1 MFKDAAIPPNSYTA
15 SYKCEYTD
23 NTRIRVPDMIS
34 TTDPRAPP
42 PTIPRKPTIKY
53 FPELVMSEA
62 FFYAGI
68 PNKSLMSLAD
78 VVTEPKPYLIVA
90 KVPL

>member
-1 MFKDAAIPPNSYTA
+1 MFKEAAIPPNSYTA

-53 FPELVMSEA
+53 IPELVMPVA
-62 FFYAGI
+62 VFYAAI
-68 PNKSLMSLAD
+68 LNKSLMSLAN
-78 VVTEPKPYLIVA
+78 VVTEPKPYSIVT
-90 KVPL
+90 KVLL